1 MFSFQLHDIL
11 SASLALTCTESH
23 VLQTISKGLKIR
35 GVVNGQE
42 NVASEIVGRFQVIQF
57 QLKTLQNFASF
68 SIENRRTGQCKHSTT
83 QGSFQQYLNFDIVK
97 ETRQIVQNLKDLVSG
112 VNRTFNDCETVDIL
126 MTLLSRA
133 KNLIPNVSNFLLF
146 TYSVEILSFKKKLL
160 DKVCI

>member
-1 MFSFQLHDIL
+1 MFSFQLDHIL
-11 SASLALTCTESH
+11 STSLALTCTESQ
-23 VLQTISKGLKIR
+23 VLQTVIKGLKIR

-42 NVASEIVGRFQVIQF
+42 NVESEIVGRFQVVQF

-68 SIENRRTGQCKHSTT
+68 SIQNGRTSQCEHSTL

-97 ETRQIVQNLKDLVSG
+97 ETRQIVQNLKDFVAG

-146 TYSVEILSFKKKLL
+146 TYSVQILS
-160 DKVCI
+160 